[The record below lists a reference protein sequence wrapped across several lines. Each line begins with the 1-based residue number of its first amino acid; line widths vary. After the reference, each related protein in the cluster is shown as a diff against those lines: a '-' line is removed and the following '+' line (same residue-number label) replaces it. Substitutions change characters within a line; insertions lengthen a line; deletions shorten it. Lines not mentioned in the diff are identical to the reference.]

1 MAIPKYL
8 RWSIWLCLNQAIFVV
23 DCVPE
28 STTIKGMMLLFEVIS
43 SRGFDDLDVNEL
55 TYNEKEWL
63 QFQFPS
69 SKFKISCRP
78 SLLYKTDQGG
88 FC

>member
-1 MAIPKYL
+1 
-8 RWSIWLCLNQAIFVV
+8 
-23 DCVPE
+23 
-28 STTIKGMMLLFEVIS
+28 MLLFEVIS